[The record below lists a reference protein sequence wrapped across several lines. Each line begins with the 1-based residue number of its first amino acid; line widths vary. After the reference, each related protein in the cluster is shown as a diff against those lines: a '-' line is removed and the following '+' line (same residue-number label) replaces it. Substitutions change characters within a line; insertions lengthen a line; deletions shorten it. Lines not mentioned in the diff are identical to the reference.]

1 MADSETDTSRA
12 VVKTY
17 VPAYQ
22 REEWDDHAEDLGMS
36 RSEFVKSM
44 VQAGRRGFEPERRL
58 ENHPQTGGHPESESS
73 VDWAEPTESEQSLE
87 ESVLDAL
94 SATEYTTWEALLA
107 GITDDIESR
116 LEDTLQELQAADEIR
131 YSGRNGG
138 YTLER

>member
-1 MADSETDTSRA
+1 MADSETDTSRV

-22 REEWDDHAEDLGMS
+22 CEEWDDHAEDLGMS

-44 VQAGRRGFEPERRL
+44 VQAGRRGFEPEQRL
-58 ENHPQTGGHPESESS
+58 ENHPQTGGHPES
-73 VDWAEPTESEQSLE
+73 DNRAEPTESEQSLE

-107 GITDDIESR
+107 DITDDIESR
-116 LEDTLQELQAADEIR
+116 LQTDED
-131 YSGRNGG
+131 
-138 YTLER
+138 